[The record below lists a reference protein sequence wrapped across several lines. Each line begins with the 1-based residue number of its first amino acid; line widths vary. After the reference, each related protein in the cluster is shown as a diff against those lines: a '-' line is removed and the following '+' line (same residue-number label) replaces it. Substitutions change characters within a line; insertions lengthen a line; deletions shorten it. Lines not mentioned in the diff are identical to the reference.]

1 MKLDTRKNLPR
12 LYKGQGWPTRE
23 QELLLNTSLFSGDE
37 ALESWNKWT
46 DLIDVNR
53 IDQASYRLLPLAVH
67 NLEKEGVK
75 DPFLTRF
82 RGLKKKTW
90 YKNQILF
97 KTLKDV
103 LLLFH
108 KNRIRTMVIKGAAL
122 IPLYFK
128 DLSIRPQN
136 DVDILIRPEHV
147 SSAFRILKKS
157 GWDIKGR
164 PKKGIKKET
173 LFVRPAATFEKG
185 TISSIDLHW
194 HAVKECVYPESDH
207 GFWKNAQSMKI
218 DGINTSVMSPS
229 DQLYLTCIHAS
240 RHQANWEPLSSV
252 TWIADCVYILRGSF
266 HEIDFHRILDQAQKH
281 NLVLPLRIAF
291 DYLNQ
296 KFDGVLPSEFMN
308 QLKKTKISAIE
319 YHELRTRQKSSPFT
333 GPFILKWHTYLRS
346 IRKEKDLNFFLKI
359 WGFSK
364 FLQTLY
370 EIPTVLLLPLSL
382 AFKGAKKVKI
392 RLMDHD

>member
-1 MKLDTRKNLPR
+1 MKPDNRKNFHR
-12 LYKGQGWPTRE
+12 VYKGKGWPTRE
-23 QELLLNTSLFSGDE
+23 QELLLNASLFSGEE
-37 ALESWNKWT
+37 ALKSWKKWT
-46 DLIDVNR
+46 DLIDVHR

-67 NLEKEGVK
+67 NLEKEGIK

-108 KNRIRTMVIKGAAL
+108 KNNIRTMVIKGAAL

-136 DVDILIRPEHV
+136 DVDILILPEQV
-147 SSAFRILKKS
+147 SSASRILKKA

-207 GFWKNAQSMKI
+207 GFWENARPMKI
-218 DGINTSVMSPS
+218 DEIDTSVMSPS

-240 RHQANWEPLSSV
+240 RHQANWEPLLSV
-252 TWIADCVYILRGSF
+252 IWISDCVYILRESYN
-266 HEIDFHRILDQAQKH
+266 EIDFHRILDQAQKH

-296 KFDGVLPSEFMN
+296 EFDAAFPPEFMN
-308 QLKKTKISAIE
+308 HLKKARISAIE
-319 YHELRTRQKSSPFT
+319 YNELRTRQKASHFT

-346 IRKEKDLNFFLKI
+346 IRKEKNLNCFLKI

-370 EIPTVLLLPLSL
+370 EIPTVFLLPASL
-382 AFKGAKKVKI
+382 VFKGLKKVKM
-392 RLMDHD
+392 RLMNND

>member
-1 MKLDTRKNLPR
+1 MKLDNRKNFPR
-12 LYKGQGWPTRE
+12 LCKGKGWPATE
-23 QELLLNTSLFSGDE
+23 QELLLNASLFSGEE
-37 ALESWNKWT
+37 AIRSWKRWT
-46 DLIDVNR
+46 GLIDVHR
-53 IDQASYRLLPLAVH
+53 IDQASCRLLPLAVH
-67 NLEKEGVK
+67 NLEKEGIK

-136 DVDILIRPEHV
+136 DVDILIRPEWV
-147 SSAFRILKKS
+147 SSASRILKKS
-157 GWDIKGR
+157 GWDIKGK

-173 LFVRPAATFEKG
+173 LIVRPAATFEKG
-185 TISSIDLHW
+185 AISCIDLHW
-194 HAVKECVYPESDH
+194 HAVKECVYPEADH
-207 GFWKNAQSMKI
+207 GFWKHARSMKI
-218 DGINTSVMSPS
+218 AGINASVMSPS

-240 RHQANWEPLSSV
+240 RHQANWEPLPSV
-252 TWIADCVYILRGSF
+252 TWITDCVYILRGSYN
-266 HEIDFHRILDQAQKH
+266 EIDFHRILDQAQKH

-296 KFDGVLPSEFMN
+296 KFDGSFPSEFMN
-308 QLKKTKISAIE
+308 QLKKTKISAVE
-319 YHELRTRQKSSPFT
+319 YNEFRTRQKASRFT
-333 GPFILKWHTYLRS
+333 GPFILKWYTYLRS
-346 IRKEKDLNFFLKI
+346 IRKEKNLNCFLKI
-359 WGFSK
+359 WGFLK
-364 FLQTLY
+364 FLKTLY
-370 EIPTVLLLPLSL
+370 EIPTVFLLPVSL
-382 AFKGAKKVKI
+382 VFKVLKKVKM
-392 RLMDHD
+392 RLMNNN